1 MKKHKGSMLSYLNTA
16 TQNAAVQ
23 RSVYRVENIDAE
35 KIVPNEKNFYSIE
48 GIEEMANSL
57 AVSDHMAPLEVTANG
72 DGTYRLIS
80 GERRLSATLCRIR
93 RGEIDK
99 AELPCHVLPAFEA
112 KGALSA
118 EQVEML
124 SIIFANNYRQKT
136 VLDQLNEVQQLEPI
150 ARAIYQEA
158 KEKGELADANGVNM
172 KFRTFFA
179 EHILSISKSALQRLQ
194 TLSQLTDEAKKAFE
208 EGLIGK
214 SVAVEIAT
222 LDQELQN
229 SFVASIRAGRLS
241 GTLSD
246 LAAHLKASNPE
257 PEAETEENAAEIH
270 FVEEATFSDTT
281 DEPSQENEAFADAE
295 EAPDQ
300 AHQQEGHTA
309 YEVTSPVISSYTED
323 DTRDE
328 IASIKEDESISEIYE
343 ETQGKPLETLL
354 EEEAGQERLITDAL
368 SPSETSDDF
377 LPTTE
382 NMDSSNAPIT
392 APEAVRILRELLQ
405 SMQASG
411 RAHEAAAIDFAL
423 DTMKYRYT
431 WINDLVEV

>member
-1 MKKHKGSMLSYLNTA
+1 MKKHKGCMLSYLNTA

-194 TLSQLTDEAKKAFE
+194 TLSQLTDEAKNAFE

-214 SVAVEIAT
+214 SVAVEIAS

-323 DTRDE
+323 DTRD
-328 IASIKEDESISEIYE
+328 DYE

-382 NMDSSNAPIT
+382 NMDSSNEPIT

-431 WINDLVEV
+431 WINDPVEV

>member
-1 MKKHKGSMLSYLNTA
+1 MKKHKGCMLSYLNTA

-158 KEKGELADANGVNM
+158 KG
-172 KFRTFFA
+172 RTRGCKRS
-179 EHILSISKSALQRLQ
+179 E
-194 TLSQLTDEAKKAFE
+194 
-208 EGLIGK
+208 
-214 SVAVEIAT
+214 
-222 LDQELQN
+222 
-229 SFVASIRAGRLS
+229 
-241 GTLSD
+241 
-246 LAAHLKASNPE
+246 
-257 PEAETEENAAEIH
+257 
-270 FVEEATFSDTT
+270 
-281 DEPSQENEAFADAE
+281 
-295 EAPDQ
+295 
-300 AHQQEGHTA
+300 
-309 YEVTSPVISSYTED
+309 YEVSYVLRRAYTLYFKIGVTAST
-323 DTRDE
+323 DTL
-328 IASIKEDESISEIYE
+328 ATY
-343 ETQGKPLETLL
+343 G
-354 EEEAGQERLITDAL
+354 
-368 SPSETSDDF
+368 
-377 LPTTE
+377 
-382 NMDSSNAPIT
+382 
-392 APEAVRILRELLQ
+392 
-405 SMQASG
+405 
-411 RAHEAAAIDFAL
+411 
-423 DTMKYRYT
+423 
-431 WINDLVEV
+431 